1 MQIIEKSAELKT
13 TDLYHLT
20 MNPATRKMK
29 DCKGQRLEIDCWC
42 IYEDVMKS
50 NKPEQAGVVQEILAI
65 KTPEGEVFAT
75 NSPTLIDDFR
85 KMWELFTS
93 NGETVKAINI
103 ISGTSKAGREFITCV
118 YAG

>member
-1 MQIIEKSAELKT
+1 MQIIEKSGELKT

-20 MNPATRKMK
+20 MNPATQKMK
-29 DCKGQRLEIDCWC
+29 DIKGQRLEIDCWC
-42 IYEDVMKS
+42 IYEDVQKS
-50 NKPEQAGVVQEILAI
+50 TGALQEILAI
-65 KTPEGEVFAT
+65 KTPENEVFAS

-85 KMWELFTS
+85 KMWELFAS
-93 NGETVKAINI
+93 NGEKVNAIDI